1 MSISAPFI
9 ARPIATCLLSVAVL
23 LGGALGYGGLPVS
36 ALPQVDFPT
45 IVVSTSYPGAGP
57 DTMSTLITAPLERQ
71 LGQINGI
78 TTMQSSSAV
87 GTSQITLQFDLTR
100 SIDGAAQDVQAA
112 INAAQG
118 ILPSNLPY
126 PPSYNRVNPADA
138 PILSLAVT
146 SDTVPV
152 DQVADAAD
160 TLLQPKL
167 SQIDGVGRVVVQG
180 GLKPAIRVQ
189 IDPARLA
196 AYGLSMEDV
205 RTAIT
210 TANVSGAKGSFNGPH
225 QSYAVGTNDQLLTP
239 ESYRTL
245 ILAWRAGAAVRLS
258 DVGTVVHGV
267 ENDRVAAWYYDSKG
281 KGHPAVLLDVQRQPG
296 ANIVGTVAAVRDELP
311 ELTRA
316 LPPGIRMELA
326 SDRTTTIRA
335 SVADVQRTLLL
346 SMVLVIGVIF
356 LFLRSWRATL
366 IPAVALPLSLIGTF
380 GIMDW
385 LGYGL
390 DNLSLMA
397 LTVASGFVVDDAI
410 VMIENVVRTIEDGVP
425 PLEAAFR
432 GAAQIGFTIVSLT
445 VSLIAVFIPLLFM
458 GGVVG
463 RLFKEFSVTLS
474 VAVAVSAVV
483 SLTLTPMMCG
493 RLLRPFKPRP
503 PSRTERFFTGVLDR
517 YRRSLVVSLRHQG
530 LVLTIAVLTLVG
542 TVVLYVIIPKGF
554 LPQQDTGAIVAT
566 TEAAQNV
573 SMPAMSALQLRA
585 AAIVERDPAVDSV
598 ASLVGAGS
606 VNPTPNVGR
615 LSIVLKP
622 RPQRDTV
629 QAVIARLQGALAVVP
644 GLAVFMQPVQDIQIG
659 ARISRTQYQYTLTD
673 TDAAELEHWT
683 PLLIG
688 ALRRAPV
695 LAHVTSDQQDGGFA
709 TEIVVDRDRAT
720 RLGVTMQAIE
730 DVLYDAFGQ
739 RQVSTIYLQSN
750 QYRVVMQA
758 DPAWIA
764 DPGSLARLR
773 VPGTVASFGANG
785 AAQVASATVATTNTV
800 AQVPL
805 LAIAHLIRRTAP
817 LVITHQAQFP
827 SVTISFDVRPGASL
841 GSAVAAVQAAEREI
855 GLPATI
861 IGAYSGDAA
870 EFQRSLAAEPW
881 LILAAVAVIYIVLGV
896 LYESF
901 IHPITILSTLPSA
914 GIGALLALMF
924 TGQDLSIVALVGIV
938 LLMGIVKKN
947 GILVVDFALEA
958 ERERGLSP
966 EDAAVEACVLRFR
979 PIMMTTAAALLG
991 SLPLVLDRGTGSEL
1005 RWPLGVAIV
1014 GGLLLS
1020 QVLTLYTT
1028 PAIYVGFERARR
1040 RFARPERIAPALA
1053 PAE

>member
-1 MSISAPFI
+1 MSLSAPFI
-9 ARPIATCLLSVAVL
+9 ARPIATSLLAIAIL
-23 LGGALGYGGLPVS
+23 LGGALGYNALPVS

-45 IVVSTSYPGAGP
+45 IVVTTAYPGAGP
-57 DTMSTLITAPLERQ
+57 DTMSTLVTAPLERQ

-87 GTSQITLQFDLTR
+87 GTSEITLQFDLTR

-118 ILPSNLPY
+118 ILPASLPY

-138 PILSLAVT
+138 PILSLAIT
-146 SDTVPV
+146 SDTVAI

-189 IDPARLA
+189 LDPARLA

-205 RTAIT
+205 RSAIT
-210 TANVSGAKGSFNGPH
+210 AGNVSGAKGSFNGPH
-225 QSYAVGTNDQLLTP
+225 ISYAVGTNDQLVTP
-239 ESYRTL
+239 EAYRDL
-245 ILAWRAGAAVRLS
+245 ILVWRAGAPVRLS
-258 DVGTVVHGV
+258 DVGTVTHGV
-267 ENDRVAAWYYDSKG
+267 ENDRVGAWYQG
-281 KGHPAVLLDVQRQPG
+281 KPAVLLDVQRQPG
-296 ANIVGTVAAVRDELP
+296 ANIVETVRAVQEELP
-311 ELTRA
+311 ELSRA
-316 LPPGIRMELA
+316 LPPGVKLDVS
-326 SDRTTTIRA
+326 SDRTQTIRA
-335 SVADVQRTLLL
+335 SVADVQGTLLL
-346 SMVLVIGVIF
+346 AMVLVVAVIF
-356 LFLRSWRATL
+356 LFLRSWRATI

-410 VMIENVVRTIEDGVP
+410 VMIENVVRYIEDGVP
-425 PLEAAFR
+425 PLEAAYR
-432 GAAQIGFTIVSLT
+432 GAGQIGFTIVSLT

-474 VAVAVSAVV
+474 VAVAVSAVI

-493 RLLRPFKPRP
+493 RLLRAHKPGP
-503 PSRTERFFTGVLDR
+503 ASRTQNFFGGLLER
-517 YRRSLVVSLRHQG
+517 YRSSLVVSLRHQPFVLG
-530 LVLTIAVLTLVG
+530 LAILTLAGTILLYIAV
-542 TVVLYVIIPKGF
+542 PKGF
-554 LPQQDTGAIVAT
+554 LPQQDTGAIIAT
-566 TEAAQNV
+566 TQAAQNI
-573 SMPAMSALQLRA
+573 SIPAMAKLQLRA
-585 AAIVERDPAVDSV
+585 ADIVQNDQAVQGVS
-598 ASLVGAGS
+598 SLIGAGS

-615 LSIVLKP
+615 LSITLKP
-622 RPQRDTV
+622 RRQREAMAV
-629 QAVIARLQGALAVVP
+629 VIARLQASLHNLT
-644 GLAVFMQPVQDIQIG
+644 GLATFMQPVQDIQIG
-659 ARISRTQYQYTLTD
+659 ARVSRTQYQYTLTD
-673 TDAAELEHWT
+673 TDAAELALWT
-683 PLLIG
+683 PRLIDQ
-688 ALRRAPV
+688 
-695 LAHVTSDQQDGGFA
+695 LAKSPDLANVTSDQQDSGFA
-709 TEIVVDRDRAT
+709 TEIIVDRDRAT

-730 DVLYDAFGQ
+730 DVLYDSFGQ
-739 RQVSTIYLQSN
+739 RQVSTIYQQSN
-750 QYRVVMQA
+750 QYRVVIA
-758 DPAWIA
+758 ANPDWIA
-764 DPGSLARLR
+764 NPASLERLR

-785 AAQVASATVATTNTV
+785 AAQVATTTVATTNTV
-800 AQVPL
+800 SQVPL
-805 LAIAHLIRRTAP
+805 TAVARIVRRTAP
-817 LVITHQAQFP
+817 LVITHQSQFP
-827 SVTISFDVRPGASL
+827 AVTLSFDVRAGASL
-841 GSAVAAVQAAEREI
+841 GRAVASVQQAERDI
-855 GLPATI
+855 DMPASI

-881 LILAAVAVIYIVLGV
+881 LILAAIAVIYIVLGV

-901 IHPITILSTLPSA
+901 IHPVTILSTLPSA

-924 TGQDLSIVALVGIV
+924 TGEDLSIVALVGIV

-958 ERERGLSP
+958 ERTRGISP
-966 EDAAVEACVLRFR
+966 EEAAVEACVLRFR

-991 SLPLVLDRGTGSEL
+991 ALPLVLDHGTGSEL
-1005 RWPLGVAIV
+1005 RRPLGVAIV

-1028 PAIYVGFERARR
+1028 PAIYVAFERSRR
-1040 RFARPERIAPALA
+1040 RFAARRSRALVV
-1053 PAE
+1053 AE